1 MAARHNQS
9 LALDAETGER
19 SQRGRLGLLSRRL
32 ARALTGVE
40 GQEPAGGGEL
50 SRWLLD
56 ERGAVGTEVLPRFA
70 VARRGYEC
78 AAVDEHVGELEQE
91 IAALHEEAADLRARA
106 GSRDEVADEI
116 KRIGEQTSAVL
127 IAAHEQREEMLRA
140 ARAEADRCMAD
151 ATSGASAVTSE
162 AEARLRELEA
172 EKEAIDR
179 ERERLLEDVQVVS
192 AALAAVAQS
201 AHERIAPKSQD
212 AAAQPEAE

>member
-91 IAALHEEAADLRARA
+91 IAARRWQR
-106 GSRDEVADEI
+106 SR
-116 KRIGEQTSAVL
+116 QS
-127 IAAHEQREEMLRA
+127 
-140 ARAEADRCMAD
+140 
-151 ATSGASAVTSE
+151 
-162 AEARLRELEA
+162 
-172 EKEAIDR
+172 
-179 ERERLLEDVQVVS
+179 S
-192 AALAAVAQS
+192 AASRSDRGRTDVLAA
-201 AHERIAPKSQD
+201 
-212 AAAQPEAE
+212 